1 MKHDFEW
8 VKQGLTYSFFMLLC
22 TLKIESMKIGFLKY
36 IILIFLMLHVPF
48 FGWSQADTIQKKVK
62 KMTSSSGVNTA
73 SVQIENTMKRGG
85 SNAEIAESYYLLAIE
100 LIKSESWLKAE
111 IYLKKAIQLI
121 ENEKDNPKLAQYYR
135 ELAKVQEKM
144 NKNEDAISSFQNA
157 ASNSVDKNSKTY
169 NLNDQQ
175 RVQNS
180 ANPNTQ
186 LDYLTQNNKILMETG
201 KDYEIAENFEQ
212 IGEVNLKLN
221 QPQVALDNYEEAL
234 KYVKQKPEKEI
245 PILQQMTQIYTE
257 TKEFDKA
264 IFLQKELIKKA
275 DSIGNKEMQVVQ
287 LRELGVIY
295 IKSGDKEK
303 GVLVIKQAYQ
313 KALDFHLVKEA
324 KNTLLLLTQ
333 FESDQ
338 KTLKMMFQFMKQLD
352 TLIANDNTLIDTRIF
367 EISEE
372 KIAQLEKEKKLTQQ
386 LLSRKNRYNYL
397 LGGLVVLITI
407 ISGTILW
414 FYRSVKRKNYK
425 IALQSLRREMN
436 PHFIFNSLNS
446 VNQYIANNNEMEA
459 NRYLTSY
466 SQLMRK
472 SMENSNL
479 DFVSIADEL
488 EMITR
493 YLELEKLR
501 FPDIFDYKISVS
513 ETIDQDAELIPNML
527 IQPHLE
533 NAIWHGLRYKNE
545 SGILS
550 ISIQRSENKILICI
564 EDNGIGIEKSKA
576 LKTENQKKHGSR
588 GLKNVKERIFLL
600 NKLYHKS
607 IRCVVEDKQPPE
619 SGVMVKIEC

>member
-1 MKHDFEW
+1 MKKDF
-8 VKQGLTYSFFMLLC
+8 F
-22 TLKIESMKIGFLKY
+22 KY
-36 IILIFLMLHVPF
+36 ILLLFLILYVPF
-48 FGWSQADTIQKKVK
+48 LGCSQSDTIHKKSK
-62 KMTSSSGVNTA
+62 KLTSSSAVNSA
-73 SVQIENTMKRGG
+73 SEQIENTMKRGG

-111 IYLKKAIQLI
+111 FYLKKAIQLI
-121 ENEKDNPKLAQYYR
+121 ENEKDNPKLAIYYR

-144 NKNEDAISSFQNA
+144 NKNEDAISNFQNA
-157 ASNSVDKNSKTY
+157 ASNSIDKNTKTY

-180 ANPNTQ
+180 TNPNTQ
-186 LDYLTQNNKILMETG
+186 LEYLNENNKILMET
-201 KDYEIAENFEQ
+201 DQESEIASNFEQ
-212 IGEVNLKLN
+212 MGEVNLKLN
-221 QPQVALDNYEEAL
+221 QPQIALDNYKEAL

-264 IFLQKELIKKA
+264 ILLQKELIKKA
-275 DSIGNKEMQVVQ
+275 DSIGNFEMQVIQ

-295 IKSGDKEK
+295 IKSGEK
-303 GVLVIKQAYQ
+303 GKGILIIKQAYQ
-313 KALDFHLVKEA
+313 KALDFHLVREA

-333 FESDQ
+333 FESNQ
-338 KTLKMMFQFMKQLD
+338 TTLKMMYQFMKQLD
-352 TLIANDNTLIDTRIF
+352 SLIANDKTLVDTRLF

-372 KIAQLEKEKKLTQQ
+372 KIAQLEKEKILSQQ
-386 LLSRKNRYNYL
+386 LLSRKNRYNNL

-446 VNQYIANNNEMEA
+446 VNQYIANNNELEA

-472 SMENSNL
+472 SMESSNA
-479 DFVSIADEL
+479 DFVSISDEI

-493 YLELEKLR
+493 YLELEKMR
-501 FPDIFDYKISVS
+501 FPEIFDYKISVS
-513 ETIDQDAELIPNML
+513 ENMDQDTEMIPNML

-533 NAIWHGLRYKNE
+533 NAIWHGLRYKNVP
-545 SGILS
+545 GILS
-550 ISIQRSENKILICI
+550 ISLQKNENKTIICI
-564 EDNGIGIEKSKA
+564 EDNGIGLAKSEA
-576 LKTENQKKHGSR
+576 LKTENQKLHHSR

-607 IRCVVEDKQPPE
+607 IRCVVEDKQLPE
-619 SGVMVKIEC
+619 SGVIVKIEC

>member
-1 MKHDFEW
+1 
-8 VKQGLTYSFFMLLC
+8 ML
-22 TLKIESMKIGFLKY
+22 F
-36 IILIFLMLHVPF
+36 VPF

-62 KMTSSSGVNTA
+62 KMTSSSAVNTA
-73 SVQIENTMKRGG
+73 SLQIENTIKRGG
-85 SNAEIAESYYLLAIE
+85 SNAEIAESYYLLAME

-135 ELAKVQEKM
+135 ELAKVQEKL

-157 ASNSVDKNSKTY
+157 ASNSTDKNTKTY

-180 ANPNTQ
+180 TNPNTQ
-186 LDYLTQNNKILMETG
+186 LDYLTQNNKILKESG
-201 KDYEIAENFEQ
+201 QDYEIAENFEQ

-245 PILQQMTQIYTE
+245 PILQQMTQIYTA
-257 TKEFDKA
+257 TKEYDKA
-264 IFLQKELIKKA
+264 IKIQEELIKK
-275 DSIGNKEMQVVQ
+275 SVKIGNDAMQVVL
-287 LRELGVIY
+287 LRDLGVIY
-295 IKSGDKEK
+295 IKSGEKEK
-303 GVLVIKQAYQ
+303 GISIIKKAYQ

-324 KNTLLLLTQ
+324 KNTLLVLSQYETNIQ
-333 FESDQ
+333 VQ
-338 KTLKMMFQFMKQLD
+338 KMMFQFMKQLD
-352 TLIANDNTLIDTRIF
+352 TLIANDNTLVDTRIF
-367 EISEE
+367 EISEG
-372 KIAQLEKEKKLTQQ
+372 KIAQLEKEKKLTEQ
-386 LLSRKNRYNYL
+386 LLFRKNRYNNL
-397 LGGLVVLITI
+397 LGGLVVLITFVTF
-407 ISGTILW
+407 TILW
-414 FYRSVKRKNYK
+414 LYRSVKRKNYK

-446 VNQYIANNNEMEA
+446 VNHYIANNNEMEA

-479 DFVSIADEL
+479 DFVSVADEL
-488 EMITR
+488 DMINR

-501 FPDIFDYKISVS
+501 FPDIFDYKITVS
-513 ETIDQDAELIPNML
+513 ENMDKDTEMIPNML

-533 NAIWHGLRYKNE
+533 NAIWHGLRYKTE
-545 SGILS
+545 PGFLILS
-550 ISIQRSENKILICI
+550 FQKLDHKMVITV

-600 NKLYHKS
+600 NKLYHKR
-607 IRCVVEDKQPPE
+607 IRCVVEEKQPPE
-619 SGVMVKIEC
+619 SGVIVKIEC

>member
-1 MKHDFEW
+1 
-8 VKQGLTYSFFMLLC
+8 MLLC
-22 TLKIESMKIGFLKY
+22 TLKTEYMKKDFFKY
-36 IILIFLMLHVPF
+36 ILLIFLILYVPF
-48 FGWSQADTIQKKVK
+48 LGWSQSDTIQKKTK
-62 KMTSSSGVNTA
+62 KMTSSSAVNSA
-73 SVQIENTMKRGG
+73 SEQIENTMKRGG
-85 SNAEIAESYYLLAIE
+85 SNSEIAESYYLLALE
-100 LIKSESWLKAE
+100 LIKSESWVKAE
-111 IYLKKAIQLI
+111 FYLKKAIQLI
-121 ENEKDNPKLAQYYR
+121 ENEKDNPKLAIYYR

-144 NKNEDAISSFQNA
+144 NKNEDAISNFQNA
-157 ASNSVDKNSKTY
+157 ASNSIDKNTKTY

-180 ANPNTQ
+180 ANPSTQ
-186 LDYLTQNNKILMETG
+186 LEYLTQNNKILMETG
-201 KDYEIAENFEQ
+201 KDFEIAENFEQ
-212 IGEVNLKLN
+212 IGNVNLKLN

-264 IFLQKELIKKA
+264 ILLQKELIKKA
-275 DSIGNKEMQVVQ
+275 DSIGNFEMQVIQ
-287 LRELGVIY
+287 LRELGIIY
-295 IKSGDKEK
+295 IKSGEK
-303 GVLVIKQAYQ
+303 GKGISIIKQAYQ
-313 KALDFHLVKEA
+313 KALDFHLVREA

-333 FESDQ
+333 FESNQ
-338 KTLKMMFQFMKQLD
+338 TTLKLMYQFMKQLD
-352 TLIANDNTLIDTRIF
+352 TLIANDNTLVDSRLF

-372 KIAQLEKEKKLTQQ
+372 KIAQLEKEKILSQQ

-397 LGGLVVLITI
+397 LGGLVVIITLVTLI
-407 ISGTILW
+407 ILW

-479 DFVSIADEL
+479 DFVSVADEL

-501 FPDIFDYKISVS
+501 FPDIFEYKISIS
-513 ETIDQDAELIPNML
+513 DNIDQDTEMIPNML

-533 NAIWHGLRYKNE
+533 NAIWHGLRYKTDP
-545 SGILS
+545 GFLLLS
-550 ISIQRSENKILICI
+550 IQKTDQKMVITV
-564 EDNGIGIEKSKA
+564 EDNGIGIQKSRA
-576 LKTENQKKHGSR
+576 LKTENQKKHESR

-607 IRCVVEDKQPPE
+607 IRCVVDDKQPPE
-619 SGVMVKIEC
+619 SGVIVKIEC

>member
-1 MKHDFEW
+1 
-8 VKQGLTYSFFMLLC
+8 ML
-22 TLKIESMKIGFLKY
+22 F
-36 IILIFLMLHVPF
+36 VPF

-62 KMTSSSGVNTA
+62 KMTSSSAVNTA
-73 SVQIENTMKRGG
+73 SLQIENTIKRGG
-85 SNAEIAESYYLLAIE
+85 SNAEIAESYYLLAME

-135 ELAKVQEKM
+135 ELAKVQEKL

-157 ASNSVDKNSKTY
+157 ASNSTDKNTKTY

-180 ANPNTQ
+180 TNPNTQ
-186 LDYLTQNNKILMETG
+186 LDYLTQNNKILKESG
-201 KDYEIAENFEQ
+201 QDYEIAENFEQ

-245 PILQQMTQIYTE
+245 PILQQMTQIYTA
-257 TKEFDKA
+257 TKEYDKA
-264 IFLQKELIKKA
+264 IKIQEELIKK
-275 DSIGNKEMQVVQ
+275 SVKIGNDAMQVVL
-287 LRELGVIY
+287 LRDLGVIY
-295 IKSGDKEK
+295 IKSGEKEK
-303 GVLVIKQAYQ
+303 GISIIKKAYQ

-324 KNTLLLLTQ
+324 KNTLLVLSQYETNIQ
-333 FESDQ
+333 VQ
-338 KTLKMMFQFMKQLD
+338 KMMFQFMKQLD
-352 TLIANDNTLIDTRIF
+352 TLIANDNTLVDTRIF
-367 EISEE
+367 EISEG
-372 KIAQLEKEKKLTQQ
+372 KIAQLEKEKKLTEQ
-386 LLSRKNRYNYL
+386 LLFRKNRYNNL
-397 LGGLVVLITI
+397 LGGLVVLITFVTF
-407 ISGTILW
+407 TILW
-414 FYRSVKRKNYK
+414 LYRSVKRKNYK

-446 VNQYIANNNEMEA
+446 VNHYIANNNEMEA

-479 DFVSIADEL
+479 DFVSVADEL
-488 EMITR
+488 DMINR

-501 FPDIFDYKISVS
+501 FPDIFDYKITVS
-513 ETIDQDAELIPNML
+513 ENMDQDTEMIPNML

-533 NAIWHGLRYKNE
+533 NAIWHGLRYKTE
-545 SGILS
+545 PGFLILS
-550 ISIQRSENKILICI
+550 FQKLDHKMVITV

-600 NKLYHKS
+600 NKLYHKR
-607 IRCVVEDKQPPE
+607 IRCVVEEKQPPE
-619 SGVMVKIEC
+619 SGVIVKIEC